1 MNYLIFPV
9 DFYILDMDNVDVLD
23 KIIIILGRPFMK
35 MAKTKIDVFNG
46 TLCMEYDGEV
56 VKFNIHDD
64 VIQTD
69 KFSFNFLDT
78 NNPLPDEDWREL
90 SNRVSQ
96 ELFLDSDFCED
107 TSKKELKRGKLGE
120 KKLVVFKSLRKKAK
134 FEKLKKNS
142 TIKNQLY

>member
-1 MNYLIFPV
+1 
-9 DFYILDMDNVDVLD
+9 
-23 KIIIILGRPFMK
+23 MK

-64 VIQTD
+64 VIQKD

-96 ELFLDSDFCED
+96 ELFLDSDFSED

-120 KKLVVFKSLRKKAK
+120 KKLVVFKSLRKK
-134 FEKLKKNS
+134 KLNLKS
-142 TIKNQLY
+142 